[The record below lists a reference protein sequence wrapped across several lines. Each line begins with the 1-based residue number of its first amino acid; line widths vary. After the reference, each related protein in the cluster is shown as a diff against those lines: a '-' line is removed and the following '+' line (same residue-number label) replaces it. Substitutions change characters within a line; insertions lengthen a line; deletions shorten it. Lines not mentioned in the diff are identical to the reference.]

1 VTEFRSDPGSLD
13 QRVVSPFSG
22 WQVSYDTGERSF
34 FETSTDK
41 ATVFLGSDLSFSSEN
56 LGSDYTGYGLFGQIK
71 PQIPLVKMGDSAL
84 VWVHNYRVGAKEARD
99 DKELPFFDRL
109 FAGGEFSVRGYPTN
123 SLGPL
128 SNSGVPIGGE
138 AMFVTNQEL
147 RFPLWTLLSG
157 VAFFDAGNVW
167 ATLDDV
173 ESTLFKSIGVGLRAD
188 SPIGPLR
195 LDFAYPLDRRES
207 DPEYK
212 VYFGLGQ
219 TF

>member
-1 VTEFRSDPGSLD
+1 
-13 QRVVSPFSG
+13 
-22 WQVSYDTGERSF
+22 
-34 FETSTDK
+34 
-41 ATVFLGSDLSFSSEN
+41 
-56 LGSDYTGYGLFGQIK
+56 
-71 PQIPLVKMGDSAL
+71 
-84 VWVHNYRVGAKEARD
+84 
-99 DKELPFFDRL
+99 
-109 FAGGEFSVRGYPTN
+109 
-123 SLGPL
+123 
-128 SNSGVPIGGE
+128 
-138 AMFVTNQEL
+138 MFVTNQEL

>member
-1 VTEFRSDPGSLD
+1 M
-13 QRVVSPFSG
+13 
-22 WQVSYDTGERSF
+22 
-34 FETSTDK
+34 
-41 ATVFLGSDLSFSSEN
+41 TVFLGSDLSFASEN
-56 LGSDYTGYGLFGQIK
+56 LGSDYTGYGWFGQVK

-84 VWVHNYRVGAKEARD
+84 VWVHNYRTGLREARD
-99 DKELPFFDRL
+99 DEELPFFDRL

-123 SLGPL
+123 SLGPISEDGIPL
-128 SNSGVPIGGE
+128 GGE

-147 RFPLWTLLSG
+147 RFPIWSIING

-167 ATLDDV
+167 ATRQDV
-173 ESTLFKSIGVGLRAD
+173 GSMLFKSVGAGLRAD

-195 LDFAYPLDRRES
+195 LDLAFPLDRRDG

-212 VYFGLGQ
+212 IYVGLGQ